1 MKVRT
6 ENELYH
12 SINRLIMD
20 ILKTD
25 HRWSK
30 KIQNMNLPTSTE
42 YYLAVPTM
50 LFGRHVVPY
59 IVLIA
64 FILLRFHCACYY
76 GCSCMLT
83 VIISEFLK
91 NTIRRPRPPKS
102 SISKRALPIR
112 DDVCNPAFPSGDSG
126 QAAVFSACLYLFFE
140 KRILFLLLP
149 LPTMFGRVYYGAHW
163 IGYDWRCTDRIC
175 CYLLLITPAI

>member
-1 MKVRT
+1 
-6 ENELYH
+6 
-12 SINRLIMD
+12 
-20 ILKTD
+20 
-25 HRWSK
+25 
-30 KIQNMNLPTSTE
+30 
-42 YYLAVPTM
+42 
-50 LFGRHVVPY
+50 
-59 IVLIA
+59 
-64 FILLRFHCACYY
+64 
-76 GCSCMLT
+76 MLT

-126 QAAVFSACLYLFFE
+126 QVTVFLLHHLQAAVFSAFLYLFFE

-163 IGYDWRCTDRIC
+163 IGDTIGGV
-175 CYLLLITPAI
+175 LIGYVVTFFLSHQLFKWAELVFGNILPACLFR